1 MNYYNAAIDFGI
13 IRRCVQSLIVE
24 ACMELG
30 LTYAEYILL
39 YVLYD
44 REGCS
49 QEDMASYIR
58 VDKAAI
64 TRAIQSMELRGFLYR
79 KQDST
84 DRRLKRLYLTSAGKE
99 IESKVKGILESVT
112 NYIFSDGFTEL
123 EQEIFVKCLQKISI
137 RISNADF
144 STIFGNMRR

>member
-1 MNYYNAAIDFGI
+1 
-13 IRRCVQSLIVE
+13 
-24 ACMELG
+24 MELG
-30 LTYAEYILL
+30 LTYAEYTLL

-64 TRAIQSMELRGFLYR
+64 TRAIQSMEHRGFLYR

-99 IESKVKGILESVT
+99 IESKIKGILESVT

-123 EQEIFVKCLQKISI
+123 EQEIFVECLHKIAA
-137 RISNADF
+137 RLSNADF
-144 STIFGNMRR
+144 SAIFGNMRRLMNR

>member
-1 MNYYNAAIDFGI
+1 
-13 IRRCVQSLIVE
+13 
-24 ACMELG
+24 MELG

>member
-99 IESKVKGILESVT
+99 IESKIKGILESVT